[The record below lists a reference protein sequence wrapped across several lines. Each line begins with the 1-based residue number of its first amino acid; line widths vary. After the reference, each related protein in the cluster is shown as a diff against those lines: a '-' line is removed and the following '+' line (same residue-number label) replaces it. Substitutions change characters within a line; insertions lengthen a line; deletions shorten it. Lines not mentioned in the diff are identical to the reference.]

1 MAWPCA
7 CGPGIACAC
16 EYAFEYACVHAFVN
30 GVCSSRWSGEGF
42 RWASHRAWPRAWHGT
57 LSGEPRA
64 DRVNGPQT
72 IPPSGYSCVG
82 LCRWKLYP
90 RLWLCM
96 CSVLVVLIDVAQLVS
111 NRSGD
116 FESDSE
122 EVSGWTLGLG
132 YVFIICCILSIG
144 ILLLSFF
151 RIKHL
156 DLTSEALMPGEVE
169 LKEANEHQRSGTAY
183 LTTDGRQLSHRSNE
197 RVC

>member
-1 MAWPCA
+1 MGQPSCVATCMAWHVVGRA
-7 CGPGIACAC
+7 ARRQGQRTTN
-16 EYAFEYACVHAFVN
+16 H
-30 GVCSSRWSGEGF
+30 SS
-42 RWASHRAWPRAWHGT
+42 
-57 LSGEPRA
+57 
-64 DRVNGPQT
+64 
-72 IPPSGYSCVG
+72 SGYSCVG